1 MADVA
6 NNVGSRVTVKFRNKL
21 SRGLEEG
28 FIKDVDINAF
38 IRDSLK
44 EACEK
49 ITMYARH
56 HHPSFKTRSGRL
68 ERAIQYRLV
77 NGAKGG
83 TIYINER
90 IAVHREHGK
99 NYYYAPY
106 VQNGTRPHEIVGKYT
121 QHKKLKFYWEKM
133 GKYIVVRRVHHPG
146 TSPID
151 IEKPIINAKK
161 SVSISKIF
169 SKNLERLL
177 NG

>member
-28 FIKDVDINAF
+28 IIKDVDINAF

-77 NGAKGG
+77 NGAKSG

-90 IAVHREHGK
+90 TAVHREHGK
-99 NYYYAPY
+99 DYYYAPY

-121 QHKKLKFYWEKM
+121 PHKKLKFYWEKM
-133 GKYIVVRRVHHPG
+133 DKYIVVRRVNHPG

>member
-1 MADVA
+1 MADVV
-6 NNVGSRVTVKFRNKL
+6 NNVGSRVVVKFRNKL
-21 SRGLEEG
+21 SKGLEEG
-28 FIKDVDINAF
+28 IIKNVDINAF
-38 IRDSLK
+38 IRNSLA

-56 HHPSFKTRSGRL
+56 YHPSFKTRSGRL

-77 NGAKGG
+77 NGAKSG
-83 TIYINER
+83 TIFINER
-90 IAVHREHGK
+90 AVIHREHGK

-121 QHKKLKFYWEKM
+121 PHKKLKFYWERM
-133 GKYIVVRRVHHPG
+133 GQYIVTHRVHHPG

-151 IEKPIINAKK
+151 LATPIINAKK

>member
-28 FIKDVDINAF
+28 IIKDVDINAF

-77 NGAKGG
+77 NGAKSG

-90 IAVHREHGK
+90 TAVHREHGK

-121 QHKKLKFYWEKM
+121 PHKKLKFYWEKM
-133 GKYIVVRRVHHPG
+133 DKYIVVRRVHHPG

-169 SKNLERLL
+169 NKNLERLL